1 MNTIEDIK
9 KIVVVE
15 GLSDRE
21 KVKELKRLLG
31 LQ

>member
-15 GLSDRE
+15 GVNDRE
-21 KVKELKRLLG
+21 KVNQLKRLLG